1 MKLSPCQAPLY
12 GLCVLTVQLCD
23 EVLVEGEQGEVE
35 FFLLFTGSTQSHL
48 TSTLKVNHATLQAVC
63 PAHNCCE
70 SVLVT
75 LCSAGK
81 DGFIQ
86 SLSSKHLCFVQDLA
100 FDMAQF
106 LVGAVGQMDM
116 LEEALLLDEHQIPL
130 QECER
135 LDQSLSLALRHLTLP
150 PGWSLLG
157 KNTGLEPQETLLHFT
172 ARRGLF
178 KVASFLLKQPGG
190 REALNLCNK
199 QGATPPVI
207 AQSRGHTALLDLFSQ
222 EESDTESGVET
233 LRRISSGTRVVQHH
247 PSLNTYT
254 LSVAT
259 EPGSAP
265 PILQADILELRK
277 LIICHRQGKGG
288 AVFQQSS
295 ESLHTSQEC
304 VDSLETRDCCFEE
317 ARHNSLDT
325 REQGFT
331 PFSTEEN
338 KGECNDWLDPSQNR
352 EGDGGPSFSCETL
365 ASLPHNGNSED
376 QRACACENSESDCR
390 EREESSDAG
399 LVSTGD
405 VGDNS
410 DALQSSCGQEREET
424 DKADGIICEALGHA
438 EGPEGENQEE
448 GQSSVEE
455 KPAEE
460 KELSE
465 GSHTAEAGDMG
476 ITQSL
481 YTPESSDVE
490 SCSEGAKTD
499 DEEVQEDGSRDRS
512 EPEKVKD
519 RNKEPS
525 DLHPTLEDPFIGN
538 TIQYGNEISLMIQE
552 HNVETA
558 LDCLEQNSFE
568 SEVHACQ
575 DSHDETGNFCE
586 PGTHVVEESKEGICD
601 DILCNVE
608 GSQGHLD
615 SSRSFDQ
622 DDVTSGALES
632 KQLEDCANEEP
643 HDLTEKSHSETD
655 DCQRMD
661 DTRRKLSY
669 SILRN
674 SDAKY
679 DSSLFHDV
687 DQEQEFMG
695 DTMVDGSENEGQ
707 VSIDILQSEPG
718 SEPESHTPTSEDTLE
733 PEDLELC
740 SSEAVLLS
748 SDCEQKLE
756 DLQENQENKLSSEAQ
771 ATLEEVLESAMAVD
785 MENSTLPHEQD
796 CSENLWQDMTSNNEV
811 MQVAS
816 DHLDHSDRDVGGVFV
831 HTVKSGDQG
840 ILVDLL
846 DILVKSKDTGIP
858 KENPAVNAEDLLSS
872 LVHSDYVGRA
882 LHIADALDQE
892 DSTVSPQEG
901 KQVQGSLDP
910 VTQES
915 DAEVHAVAQPMGEE
929 DLLKDAPLED
939 HMDFQKTTW
948 PDVDMHKDAPMV
960 HRDKDTLCSSVS
972 HKRHSLASTESSQC
986 SEFCTCNSEAV
997 TFRDSGSDTDGFLSP
1012 DTGED
1017 NSYRKGQEAVGGGDS
1032 TSEVSVSCSST
1043 DDTASLGHPSS
1054 SAESSEEVRQGGEAE
1069 EEAKDRLTEVPL
1081 HTSLLRST
1089 VRSLSPLRRHSWG
1102 PGKNQGGE
1110 GEMNQRNFSSHLSIF
1125 SSVRSTGEEKP
1136 VFYRRSLSWC
1146 PCEPHLCRDLEEIRE
1161 LISYSLEGLAAEVE
1175 DGKHWVTQSGGPSK
1189 DHRGVQRQESEE
1201 RGSLM
1206 SLTEEGPESDL
1217 GECSSP
1223 GGQKTRMYHP
1233 LRQSCPSVTLPL
1245 TKSVSMLSISQRDID
1260 SMRSFTST
1268 TSSMGYSITEEEP
1281 GPLREDFEKGCTKVS
1296 RTFSYLKSKMYKKTR
1311 EKDKEKSREKEREAK
1326 ERDKKSVNGHQ
1337 FSPSSSLHPALC
1349 QQCNKTLNTKDAV
1362 NCTNCN
1368 VRVHKSCR
1376 ESIPICPKGKI
1387 KFHQQQFAIP
1397 ESTTM
1402 PVVTL
1407 RTKSSTLRERPWSAI
1422 LSPDDYSLI
1431 IPSRRPASIMPFHSS
1446 NLSKSMSINNIAMFD
1461 DMPLKGLRHLSQSTD
1476 SLHKPNKVTESTE
1489 SLDEGTEIIDSR
1501 LMGEFEADVKEL
1513 EADSWSLTVD
1523 KKCLKQ
1529 LKKDVIKRQ
1538 DVIYELIQ
1546 TEMHHLRTLRIMSDV
1561 YSKGL
1566 QTDLQLELQMVEK
1579 MFPMLEELLELH
1591 TFFFSALLERKKEA
1605 RLEGTDGGFII
1616 NRIGD
1621 VLVSQFSDS
1630 NAESMKKIYGK
1641 FCSRHNESVNFY
1653 KELHARDKHFQA
1665 FIRKKMSSSVVRRL
1679 GIPECILLVTQR
1691 ITKYPVL
1698 LQRILQHTKENEGD
1712 YENLT
1717 QALQLVKDIIASV
1730 DNKVNE
1736 HEKKRR
1742 LKDIYGRMD
1751 SKSITRMKSGQMFAR
1766 EDLLRSRKLL
1776 HDGPLQ
1782 MKNTA
1787 GRLKDVHA
1795 LLLSDVFIF
1804 LQEKDQ
1810 KYVFASLDQRAT
1822 VISLQKLI
1830 VREVAHE
1837 ERGLFLITAG
1847 IEKPEMVEVHA
1858 SSREE
1863 RNTWMQFIQDAMHSI
1878 GKDDDEG
1885 IPSETEEDKK
1895 LLETKTKEMRDMLQ
1909 RKDEQI
1915 VSLLL
1920 EKMKLFRE
1928 MCGSPDDPVKML
1940 FRANNEELP
1949 KGEPIM
1955 MDALKEVEM
1964 LQALVNGSLGGAV
1977 GQQVACAQGTV
1988 CLPRRAETFGGF
2000 DSHQMNISKHG
2011 DKDEVEDLRR
2021 TESDS
2026 VLKKGGNANLLL
2038 LLKRNSEVLSSVTHL
2053 HELLSSLQAV
2063 VLQQDT
2069 FIEDQRQGLN
2079 ERTPSRTPS
2088 RPSSRPPSLVE
2099 QEKQRSLER
2108 HRQEAAAL
2116 QRQQATHA
2124 EERRRR
2130 EKEWE
2135 VRERELMDREVLLHV
2150 KEEEVQRRYKE
2161 LDEVQQELQGRKE
2174 DYQKDLERLRDAQR
2188 RLDRER
2194 EQMQRE
2200 VERVEHLREV
2210 EARFQRTPSST
2221 SEDSL
2226 KLHSSSSVEKEIW
2239 EGELSS
2245 SPRKNSS
2252 SKHKGRSL
2260 FSLGGKTQS
2269 LEGQNQIPT
2278 RLLQL
2283 ATTKEKKDKK
2293 KKKSKT
2299 QQPSQETASHLLPL
2313 TEPPM
2318 DGEIFFC

>member
-1 MKLSPCQAPLY
+1 MMTNI
-12 GLCVLTVQLCD
+12 VFHV
-23 EVLVEGEQGEVE
+23 
-35 FFLLFTGSTQSHL
+35 
-48 TSTLKVNHATLQAVC
+48 
-63 PAHNCCE
+63 
-70 SVLVT
+70 
-75 LCSAGK
+75 
-81 DGFIQ
+81 
-86 SLSSKHLCFVQDLA
+86 
-100 FDMAQF
+100 
-106 LVGAVGQMDM
+106 
-116 LEEALLLDEHQIPL
+116 
-130 QECER
+130 
-135 LDQSLSLALRHLTLP
+135 
-150 PGWSLLG
+150 
-157 KNTGLEPQETLLHFT
+157 
-172 ARRGLF
+172 
-178 KVASFLLKQPGG
+178 
-190 REALNLCNK
+190 
-199 QGATPPVI
+199 
-207 AQSRGHTALLDLFSQ
+207 
-222 EESDTESGVET
+222 
-233 LRRISSGTRVVQHH
+233 SGT
-247 PSLNTYT
+247 
-254 LSVAT
+254 
-259 EPGSAP
+259 
-265 PILQADILELRK
+265 
-277 LIICHRQGKGG
+277 
-288 AVFQQSS
+288 
-295 ESLHTSQEC
+295 
-304 VDSLETRDCCFEE
+304 
-317 ARHNSLDT
+317 
-325 REQGFT
+325 
-331 PFSTEEN
+331 
-338 KGECNDWLDPSQNR
+338 
-352 EGDGGPSFSCETL
+352 
-365 ASLPHNGNSED
+365 ED
-376 QRACACENSESDCR
+376 
-390 EREESSDAG
+390 
-399 LVSTGD
+399 
-405 VGDNS
+405 
-410 DALQSSCGQEREET
+410 
-424 DKADGIICEALGHA
+424 
-438 EGPEGENQEE
+438 
-448 GQSSVEE
+448 
-455 KPAEE
+455 
-460 KELSE
+460 
-465 GSHTAEAGDMG
+465 
-476 ITQSL
+476 
-481 YTPESSDVE
+481 
-490 SCSEGAKTD
+490 
-499 DEEVQEDGSRDRS
+499 
-512 EPEKVKD
+512 
-519 RNKEPS
+519 
-525 DLHPTLEDPFIGN
+525 
-538 TIQYGNEISLMIQE
+538 
-552 HNVETA
+552 
-558 LDCLEQNSFE
+558 
-568 SEVHACQ
+568 
-575 DSHDETGNFCE
+575 
-586 PGTHVVEESKEGICD
+586 
-601 DILCNVE
+601 
-608 GSQGHLD
+608 
-615 SSRSFDQ
+615 
-622 DDVTSGALES
+622 
-632 KQLEDCANEEP
+632 
-643 HDLTEKSHSETD
+643 
-655 DCQRMD
+655 
-661 DTRRKLSY
+661 
-669 SILRN
+669 
-674 SDAKY
+674 
-679 DSSLFHDV
+679 
-687 DQEQEFMG
+687 
-695 DTMVDGSENEGQ
+695 
-707 VSIDILQSEPG
+707 
-718 SEPESHTPTSEDTLE
+718 
-733 PEDLELC
+733 
-740 SSEAVLLS
+740 
-748 SDCEQKLE
+748 
-756 DLQENQENKLSSEAQ
+756 
-771 ATLEEVLESAMAVD
+771 
-785 MENSTLPHEQD
+785 
-796 CSENLWQDMTSNNEV
+796 
-811 MQVAS
+811 
-816 DHLDHSDRDVGGVFV
+816 
-831 HTVKSGDQG
+831 
-840 ILVDLL
+840 
-846 DILVKSKDTGIP
+846 
-858 KENPAVNAEDLLSS
+858 
-872 LVHSDYVGRA
+872 
-882 LHIADALDQE
+882 
-892 DSTVSPQEG
+892 
-901 KQVQGSLDP
+901 
-910 VTQES
+910 
-915 DAEVHAVAQPMGEE
+915 
-929 DLLKDAPLED
+929 
-939 HMDFQKTTW
+939 
-948 PDVDMHKDAPMV
+948 
-960 HRDKDTLCSSVS
+960 
-972 HKRHSLASTESSQC
+972 
-986 SEFCTCNSEAV
+986 
-997 TFRDSGSDTDGFLSP
+997 
-1012 DTGED
+1012 
-1017 NSYRKGQEAVGGGDS
+1017 
-1032 TSEVSVSCSST
+1032 
-1043 DDTASLGHPSS
+1043 
-1054 SAESSEEVRQGGEAE
+1054 
-1069 EEAKDRLTEVPL
+1069 
-1081 HTSLLRST
+1081 
-1089 VRSLSPLRRHSWG
+1089 
-1102 PGKNQGGE
+1102 
-1110 GEMNQRNFSSHLSIF
+1110 
-1125 SSVRSTGEEKP
+1125 
-1136 VFYRRSLSWC
+1136 
-1146 PCEPHLCRDLEEIRE
+1146 
-1161 LISYSLEGLAAEVE
+1161 SYSLEGLAAEVE
-1175 DGKHWVTQSGGPSK
+1175 DGKRWVTQSGGPSK
-1189 DHRGVQRQESEE
+1189 DHRGDQRQESEE

-1223 GGQKTRMYHP
+1223 GGQKSRKYLP

-1245 TKSVSMLSISQRDID
+1245 TKSVSMLSISQRDMD

-1268 TSSMGYSITEEEP
+1268 TNSMGYSITEEEP
-1281 GPLREDFEKGCTKVS
+1281 GPLRDDFEKSCTKVS
-1296 RTFSYLKSKMYKKTR
+1296 RTFSYLKSKMYKKTG
-1311 EKDKEKSREKEREAK
+1311 EKDKEKNREKEAK

-1337 FSPSSSLHPALC
+1337 FGLSSSLHSALC

-1376 ESIPICPKGKI
+1376 ESVPICPKAKI

-1422 LSPDDYSLI
+1422 LSPDEYSLI

-1461 DMPLKGLRHLSQSTD
+1461 DIPLKGLRHLSQSTD

-1566 QTDLQLELQMVEK
+1566 QTDLHLELQMVDK

-1605 RLEGTDGGFII
+1605 RLEGTDGGFIF

-1641 FCSRHNESVNFY
+1641 FCSRHNEAMNFY
-1653 KELHARDKHFQA
+1653 KELHAKDKHFQA

-1698 LQRILQHTKENEGD
+1698 LQRILQHTKENEED

-1717 QALQLVKDIIASV
+1717 HALQLVKDIVASV
-1730 DNKVNE
+1730 DSKVNE

-1766 EDLLRSRKLL
+1766 EDLLRGRKLL

-1787 GRLKDVHA
+1787 GRLKDVQA
-1795 LLLSDVFIF
+1795 ILLSDVFIF

-1847 IEKPEMVEVHA
+1847 IEKPEMVEVHTT
-1858 SSREE
+1858 SREE

-1895 LLETKTKEMRDMLQ
+1895 LLETKTKEMRDVLQ

-1915 VSLLL
+1915 VSLLQ

-2000 DSHQMNISKHG
+2000 DSYQMNISKHG
-2011 DKDEVEDLRR
+2011 EKDEVEDLRR

-2038 LLKRNSEVLSSVTHL
+2038 LLKRNSEQVLSSVTHL
-2053 HELLSSLQAV
+2053 HDLLSSLQAV

-2088 RPSSRPPSLVE
+2088 CASSRPPSLVE

-2150 KEEEVQRRYKE
+2150 REEEVQRSYKE

-2210 EARFQRTPSST
+2210 EARIQRTPSST

-2245 SPRKNSS
+2245 SPRKNSI

-2283 ATTKEKKDKK
+2283 ATSKEKKDKK
-2293 KKKSKT
+2293 KKKTKN
-2299 QQPSQETASHLLPL
+2299 QQPTQEAESHLLPL